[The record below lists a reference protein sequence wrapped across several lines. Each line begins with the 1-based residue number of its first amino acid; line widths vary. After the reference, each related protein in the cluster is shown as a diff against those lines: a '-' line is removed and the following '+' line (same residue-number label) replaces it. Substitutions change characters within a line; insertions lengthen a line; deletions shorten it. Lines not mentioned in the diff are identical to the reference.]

1 VSALMGRPPTDMWL
15 HTTPQRFATR
25 NDWQDNICSAFV
37 PLEIRAPRS
46 EPFHNLTA
54 NRTLGHIN
62 ISELVTSAQQ
72 VRRTPALAARSEQAS
87 YKFSIQLSG
96 QSQVTQDG
104 RSTLLKSG
112 DWCFY
117 DTSRPYAVD
126 VDSGSH
132 FLVLLISA
140 SALEPWNDRMRSRV
154 ATRFGFELGTACVAL
169 DALRSLAAQQQALT
183 PDEAYDISATVLRL
197 FALSLSS
204 HADGGGASS
213 LEEVRQAQLHVIQKY
228 IHEHLHDDE
237 MTATALAEHFRM
249 SRRYLYKLFASKDL
263 SPADYILGARLDRC
277 RELLSDPAYTRQI
290 GELAHTYGF
299 TSTSTFSHAFKR
311 RFDQSPSDW
320 RLNALTS
327 AQSSNC

>member
-1 VSALMGRPPTDMWL
+1 MSAIMGRPPAAMWL

-25 NDWQDNICSAFV
+25 NEWVNNVCSAFV
-37 PLEIRAPRS
+37 PLEIRAPCS

-72 VRRTPALAARSEQAS
+72 VRRTPALAAHSEQAS

-96 QSQVTQDG
+96 RSQVTQNG
-104 RSTLLKSG
+104 RSTVLKSG

-117 DTSRPYAVD
+117 DTSRPYTVD
-126 VDSGSH
+126 VDTGAH

-140 SALEPWNDRMRSRV
+140 SALEPWIDRMRPRV
-154 ATRFGFELGTACVAL
+154 ATRFGFEPGTACVAL
-169 DALRSLAAQQQALT
+169 DALHSMAVQGEALT
-183 PDEAYDISATVLRL
+183 PDETYDISATVLRL

-213 LEEVRQAQLHVIQKY
+213 LEEVRQAQLQVIQKY

-237 MTATALAEHFRM
+237 MTATALAQHFRM
-249 SRRYLYKLFASKDL
+249 SRRYLYKLFASKEL

-311 RFDQSPSDW
+311 RFGQSPSDW
-320 RLNALTS
+320 RLNVLTPTK
-327 AQSSNC
+327 SNGC

>member
-1 VSALMGRPPTDMWL
+1 TGDLDAHGSVAVSCGIAWPPDVRAVRPGRPIANSTRLTHTRGSRKLHRRPTTRATSAVSARQAAIRGDEVRPVSALMGRPPTDMWL

-112 DWCFY
+112 DW
-117 DTSRPYAVD
+117 
-126 VDSGSH
+126 
-132 FLVLLISA
+132 
-140 SALEPWNDRMRSRV
+140 
-154 ATRFGFELGTACVAL
+154 
-169 DALRSLAAQQQALT
+169 
-183 PDEAYDISATVLRL
+183 
-197 FALSLSS
+197 
-204 HADGGGASS
+204 
-213 LEEVRQAQLHVIQKY
+213 
-228 IHEHLHDDE
+228 
-237 MTATALAEHFRM
+237 
-249 SRRYLYKLFASKDL
+249 
-263 SPADYILGARLDRC
+263 
-277 RELLSDPAYTRQI
+277 
-290 GELAHTYGF
+290 
-299 TSTSTFSHAFKR
+299 
-311 RFDQSPSDW
+311 
-320 RLNALTS
+320 
-327 AQSSNC
+327 